1 MDDFERYG
9 DYNDTDEPIR
19 PSRAPL
25 ILKIISISL
34 IAVIV
39 LTVGIRMFIFDYYPP
54 EMSQLYFND
63 ILASYYNST
72 SEFKP
77 TTQKLRAAY
86 DNPDEGNFFADKL
99 ILIQEI
105 GQLQV
110 CMRYNISVA
119 DTLVAKYG
127 LAEFDP
133 ENTDQFSFRLW
144 RSDGGAGYET
154 GSLSYSDN
162 ASFAMYRYTKLV
174 FDGVDFDG
182 AEWIR
187 LEIFVDGIDKPFM
200 IAIYENNDSYD
211 RFDEYKVT
219 KGERP

>member
-9 DYNDTDEPIR
+9 DYNDTEEPIK

-25 ILKIISISL
+25 VLKIISFCL

-39 LTVGIRMFIFDYYPP
+39 VTVGIRMFIFDYYPP
-54 EMSQLYFND
+54 EMSRLYFND
-63 ILASYYNST
+63 TLTAYYNST
-72 SEFKP
+72 SEFSP
-77 TTQKLRAAY
+77 TTQTLRAAY

-99 ILIQEI
+99 ILIKEI
-105 GQLQV
+105 GQLQI

-127 LAEFDP
+127 LADFDT
-133 ENTDQFSFRLW
+133 ENTTQFSFRLW
-144 RSDGGAGYET
+144 RSDGGEGHET
-154 GSLSYSDN
+154 GSLSYS
-162 ASFAMYRYTKLV
+162 ASTSFAMYRYTKLV

-182 AEWIR
+182 ADWIR

-200 IAIYENNDSYD
+200 IAVYENNESYD
-211 RFDEYKVT
+211 KFDDYKVG